1 MNSNSVT
8 VPSSSQVA
16 IDTGTTLVGGPSAQI
31 SELFAQ
37 IPGSAPGTGNYQ
49 GYYTYRTHSLYL
61 QLITWA
67 DIPLACSTTVNVA
80 LSFGGQSWSIS
91 PDDFKLTKLSSGQC
105 LGAFFEIDS
114 QQQGNS
120 DNQISWIIGDTF
132 LKNVYSV
139 FRANPASV
147 GFATLASNAQSQV
160 TASGLPTPTIGSVS
174 TSITGSGQ
182 TNSNAAL
189 PGALPCVFASLIC
202 AMSTSLLFVL

>member
-1 MNSNSVT
+1 VT
-8 VPSSSQVA
+8 LPSSSPVA
-16 IDTGTTLVGGPSAQI
+16 IDTGTTLVGGPSEQI
-31 SELFAQ
+31 GELYAQ
-37 IPGSAPGTGNYQ
+37 IPGSAVGTGNYE

-61 QLITWA
+61 QLITRA
-67 DIPLACSTTVNVA
+67 DFSLACSTTVNVA

-91 PDDFKLTKLSSGQC
+91 PDDFKLTKLSNGQC
-105 LGAFFEIDS
+105 LGAFFVLSD
-114 QQQGNS
+114 QQQSSGN
-120 DNQISWIIGDTF
+120 NEISWIIGDTF

-160 TASGLPTPTIGSVS
+160 NAAGLPTPTIGSVS

-189 PGALPCVFASLIC
+189 PGALPYFFASLIC
-202 AMSTSLLFVL
+202 AMSTSLLFML

>member
-1 MNSNSVT
+1 VNSNSVT

-49 GYYTYRTHSLYL
+49 GYYTY
-61 QLITWA
+61 
-67 DIPLACSTTVNVA
+67 PCSTTVNVA